1 MKLKS
6 MKNLLLI
13 LSIAVLVGVLIGTS
27 LVSGLKEPGESLL
40 DNNGKVPQI
49 SLHPYLTLSK
59 SRKTKGNLESGI
71 NVVLCLLNFG
81 VFSRGYIFVKG
92 AWIEFALNA

>member
-27 LVSGLKEPGESLL
+27 LVSTAKDPGKSLL

-49 SLHPYLTLSK
+49 SLHPYLASSK
-59 SRKTKGNLESGI
+59 SQKTKGKYFTL
-71 NVVLCLLNFG
+71 
-81 VFSRGYIFVKG
+81 YIFSCAK
-92 AWIEFALNA
+92 